1 MELMSAQ
8 LEQIRFEMEEARR
21 EAASRQQRNEQL
33 ARQERHRFVI
43 QLTVS
48 AVVASIA
55 GLTAAATLILH
66 LMGRL

>member
-8 LEQIRFEMEEARR
+8 LEQIRVEMEEARR
-21 EAASRQQRNEQL
+21 EAASRQQRNEHL

-43 QLTVS
+43 RLTVS
-48 AVVASIA
+48 AAVTSIA